1 MEPAGFQKKRP
12 SKTVSEEDEDGLIF
26 QTKMFTIYLNHLMKF
41 TYKQTNT
48 NHVSGSIKCWD
59 HKRDP
64 LICTVSGFIVIKDL
78 ISG

>member
-1 MEPAGFQKKRP
+1 
-12 SKTVSEEDEDGLIF
+12 
-26 QTKMFTIYLNHLMKF
+26 MKF
-41 TYKQTNT
+41 TCKQTNT